1 MSNYKITQYSKDKI
15 KELNDKLNTDEYSVR
30 VSADPKKK
38 IDILLRN
45 DVIASIGDPNLPD
58 YPTYIETEGMDVA
71 NKRRDAFYNRF
82 RRLPDI
88 KDGKITNMFWARF
101 LLW

>member
-1 MSNYKITQYSKDKI
+1 MSNYKITTYSRDKI
-15 KELNDKLNTDEYSVR
+15 DELNKKLNTDEYSIR
-30 VSADPKKK
+30 PSADPSKK

-45 DVIASIGDPNLPD
+45 DVIASIGDPALPD
-58 YPTYIETEGMDVA
+58 YPTYIQDKGLEFA
-71 NKRRDAFYNRF
+71 NKRRTAFYNRF

-88 KDGKITNMFWARF
+88 KDSKITPMFWSRW

>member
-1 MSNYKITQYSKDKI
+1 MSNYKITTYSRDKI
-15 KELNDKLNTDEYSVR
+15 DELNKKLNTDEYSIR
-30 VSADPKKK
+30 PSADPQKK
-38 IDILLRN
+38 IDVLLRN
-45 DVIASIGDPNLPD
+45 DVIASVGDPNLPD

-71 NKRRDAFYNRF
+71 KKRRTAFYSRF

-88 KDGKITNMFWARF
+88 KNGEITPMFWSRW